1 MCPKFIVRFTTFFLT
16 VFELASGEPE
26 SLMKHVSLIPIERIE
41 RAIYLIRGEKVML
54 DRDLAALYS
63 VTTKVLNQ
71 AVKRNLD
78 RFPDDFMIRLTT
90 VEVGKLD
97 RSQIVTGSQKHR
109 DPRFPPY
116 AFTEHG
122 ILMLSS
128 VLNSER
134 AIQVNIEIMRTFARL
149 RRMLASNEGL
159 SKRLDQLEKK
169 YDRQFKVVFDAI
181 RLLISTPNPARKE
194 IGFRRKSR

>member
-1 MCPKFIVRFTTFFLT
+1 MDGQTNLVPL
-16 VFELASGEPE
+16 
-26 SLMKHVSLIPIERIE
+26 ERIE
-41 RAIYLIRGEKVML
+41 RAIFSIRGEKVML
-54 DRDLAALYS
+54 DSDLAELYG
-63 VTTKVLNQ
+63 VETKALNQ

-78 RFPDDFMIRLTT
+78 RFPADFMFQLTAGD
-90 VEVGKLD
+90 VFKLN

-122 ILMLSS
+122 ALMLAN

-134 AIQVNIEIMRTFARL
+134 ATQTSVQVVRAFVRL
-149 RRMLASNEGL
+149 RQMLASNAEL
-159 SKRLDQLEKK
+159 ARKLEALEKK

-181 RLLISTPNPARKE
+181 RQLMSPPARPKRE
-194 IGFRRKSR
+194 IGFHVKYDDDKPKARKR